1 MGGGGGKFGENE
13 MLLDVGVW
21 EVSECSGRQ
30 IFIFFVKE
38 NWITP

>member
-1 MGGGGGKFGENE
+1 MGGGGYGENV

-21 EVSECSGRQ
+21 EVSECSGRP